1 MSSRAARVRRV
12 LKRAVQ
18 RTAYQTYPT
27 ATIYY
32 HLVLRVLYP
41 RRETPILVYQMGK
54 VGSETVARS
63 LANAGLSVAVFHIH
77 YLTAAAL
84 EVVEQ
89 RIKNHWNPSRG
100 GRAVNLWESQCI
112 RKRLRTRRPGER
124 WSVVTLVR
132 DPVARNIS
140 DYFHKLAEVNPARV
154 AGEAS
159 DELVAELGRE
169 FLERFED
176 HEVPLTWFDSELK
189 SVFGLDVYDAPF
201 PVAKGYSVYEND
213 RAAALC
219 IRAEDLDRVAADA
232 FREFLGIEELT
243 LTAVNLAHE
252 KPYANLYR
260 RFIEQVELPS
270 EYLSR
275 MYESRFARH
284 FYAEE
289 ELAAFRWK
297 WQTSRESS

>member
-18 RTAYQTYPT
+18 CTAYQTYPT
-27 ATIYY
+27 AKIYY

-112 RKRLRTRRPGER
+112 MKWLRTGRPGER

-140 DYFHKLAEVNPARV
+140 DYFHKLAELNPARV

-201 PVAKGYSVYEND
+201 PVAKGYGLYAND
-213 RAAALC
+213 NAAVLVV
-219 IRAEDLDRVAADA
+219 RAEDLDRVAADA
-232 FREFLGIEELT
+232 FREFLGIEKLT
-243 LTAVNLAHE
+243 LSAANLAQQ
-252 KPYANLYR
+252 KPYARLYR

-289 ELAAFRWK
+289 ELAAFSRK
-297 WQTSRESS
+297 WRSSRESS